1 MFGRDVV
8 LRFGGF
14 FGVRKVD
21 LRNTGMFAGRRRQAG
36 IDCVIILCVSRGRAR
51 QFFFLPNL
59 AIAWDV
65 LLALRKCLKVIE

>member
-36 IDCVIILCVSRGRAR
+36 IDCVIIYCIDCVIIFMHISRESSSI
-51 QFFFLPNL
+51 FFPCQ
-59 AIAWDV
+59 IWP
-65 LLALRKCLKVIE
+65 LLGMSC